1 MHVTLFGMMV
11 NRRLKKLLFTTKN
24 TKLYF
29 FVVIIIN
36 EKLVMN
42 LIKRT
47 VLVTGASSGIGRAIA
62 RNLLQQ
68 GHHVIGVSR
77 DSGKFIRQLDNF
89 TPMQLDLSRLDDIPR
104 KVRELEQTFPGIDA
118 VVFCAG
124 KGQFGSVEEFSYAQI
139 EDLMRINFTSQA
151 FLVKA
156 LMPALKRKGHSDL
169 IFIGSEAAL
178 KGNRKGALYCAAK
191 FAVRGFT
198 QALRE
203 ECGKSHVRVCLINPG
218 MVKTPFFEQLSFEPG
233 DDASHFIEPEDVAE
247 AVSYVLNSRSQIV
260 IDEINLSPLNK
271 VVKFKKP

>member
-1 MHVTLFGMMV
+1 MHTL
-11 NRRLKKLLFTTKN
+11 
-24 TKLYF
+24 
-29 FVVIIIN
+29 
-36 EKLVMN
+36 
-42 LIKRT
+42 KRT

-68 GHHVIGVSR
+68 GHHVIGISR
-77 DSGKFIRQLDNF
+77 DSGKFIRQMDNF
-89 TPMQLDLSRLDDIPR
+89 SPVQLDLGRLADIPQ
-104 KVRELEQTFPGIDA
+104 KIRELEQAFPAIDA

-124 KGQFGSVEEFSYAQI
+124 MGRFGSMEEFSYAQI
-139 EDLMRINFTSQA
+139 EDLITLNFTSQA

-156 LMPALKRKGHSDL
+156 LLPALKRKVSSDL

-178 KGNRKGALYCAAK
+178 KGSRKGAIYCAAK

-203 ECGKSHVRVCLINPG
+203 ECGKSNVRVCLINPG
-218 MVKTPFFEQLSFEPG
+218 MVKTAFFEQLSFEPG
-233 DDASHFIEPEDVAE
+233 DHQSNFIEPEDVAE
-247 AVSYVLNSRSQIV
+247 AVSYVLNSRAQIV